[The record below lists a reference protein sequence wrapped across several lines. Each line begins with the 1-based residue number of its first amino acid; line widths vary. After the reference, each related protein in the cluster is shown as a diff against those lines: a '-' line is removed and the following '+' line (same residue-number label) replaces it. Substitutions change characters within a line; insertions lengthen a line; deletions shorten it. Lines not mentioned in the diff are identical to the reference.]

1 MKGLS
6 KQLVYASDYT
16 ANIKRLS
23 EASGR
28 TDLYSTGIAGLDS
41 WLSGGYGSQETWEV
55 VVLHA
60 SYGVGKSTLAMQM
73 VSEPIKQGVKVGF
86 IIVEDDLEYAMMKL
100 NYILGGDGDNVHPR
114 LTDRTVRLESKK
126 SFHREWS
133 LDDFADHA
141 YNYLIDPVYGVDI
154 LVIDYLQAATETATV
169 KYGRDENQ
177 WTAQAKLMR
186 RLNALLDGKGDNEK
200 LKGKVIF
207 LINQQNKQKEMGG
220 SIATSVMAT
229 KQLQLESV
237 KDNPNAVSL
246 VMEKSRLTPR
256 AAGKFYLQRDGY
268 KFEEIRP
275 GTVEVNGRKVNG
287 RPF

>member
-6 KQLVYASDYT
+6 KQLVYSSDYIE
-16 ANIKRLS
+16 NIERLS
-23 EASGR
+23 NAAGR
-28 TDLYSTGIAGLDS
+28 TDLYSTGIPGLDS
-41 WLSGGYGSQETWEV
+41 WMSGGYGSTETWEV

-73 VSEPIKQGVKVGF
+73 VAEPIKQGVKVGF
-86 IIVEDDLEYAMMKL
+86 IIVEDDLEYAMMKM
-100 NYILGGDGDNVHPR
+100 NFMLGGDGKNIHPR
-114 LTDRTVRLESKK
+114 ILDRTIRLESKK
-126 SFHREWS
+126 SFHQEWS
-133 LDDFADHA
+133 LDDFANHA
-141 YNYLIDPVYGVDI
+141 YEYLVDPVYGVDI
-154 LVIDYLQAATETATV
+154 LVIDYLQAATETATI
-169 KYGRDENQ
+169 KYGKDENQ

-207 LINQQNKQKEMGG
+207 LINQQNKQREMGG

-229 KQLQLESV
+229 KQLQIESV

-256 AAGKFYLQRDGY
+256 AEGKFYLQRNGY
-268 KFEEIRP
+268 SFEEIRS
-275 GTVEVNGRKVNG
+275 GTVEINGKKVNG
-287 RPF
+287 KSF